1 MNEQKTY
8 TLHADARTEVK
19 RAVKKLRSAGLVP
32 AVLYGHHAAPELLQL
47 KKAEYLKV
55 ADEAGTAGLID
66 LVIGEAKAV
75 KVLLHEP
82 QFHPVSGA
90 PIHADFYRVRM
101 DTKIKTEI
109 PLEFIGTSEAAEQL
123 GGSLVT
129 NRDNIEVEC
138 LPADLISNLEVDITS
153 LKTFED
159 SITVADLKVP
169 EKITVL
175 TDKDEVV
182 ALVEPP
188 RSEEELAELEQPTAA
203 EEEKEALEKM
213 EAEAG
218 VEKGEEAA
226 EGETPE
232 GEPAAEEKT
241 PEKS

>member
-8 TLHADARTEVK
+8 TLHAEARTEVK
-19 RAVKKLRSAGLVP
+19 RAVKKLRAAGLVP
-32 AVLYGHHAAPELLQL
+32 AVLYGHQTTPALLQM

-66 LVIGEAKAV
+66 LVIGEAKPV

-82 QFHPVSGA
+82 QFHPVNGA
-90 PIHADFYRVRM
+90 PIHADFYKVRM

-109 PLEFIGTSEAAEQL
+109 PLEFIGTSEAVEQL

-138 LPADLISNLEVDITS
+138 LPADLISKLEVDVTS
-153 LKTFED
+153 LKTFEN

-188 RSEEELAELEQPTAA
+188 RSEEELLELEQPTAA

-213 EAEAG
+213 EAEAEAG
-218 VEKGEEAA
+218 KGEEAA
-226 EGETPE
+226 EGEATEETP
-232 GEPAAEEKT
+232 PQEEKK
-241 PEKS
+241 EENK